1 MSCHVMSCTCS
12 SWYGDVMVVNT
23 PWLYLAEV
31 EASDE
36 DLEHRTLGRT
46 LPEVL
51 FSLDASDGFLK
62 ERVMNL
68 PQEVVEGTHN
78 TEEGTV
84 KVLSSGV
91 DCPSI
96 VYVWPIINTVEW
108 TVSTYIIIIS
118 ECTALSVIG

>member
-1 MSCHVMSCTCS
+1 
-12 SWYGDVMVVNT
+12 MVVNT

-84 KVLSSGV
+84 TVLSSGV

-96 VYVWPIINTVEW
+96 VYVWPIINTLEW
-108 TVSTYIIIIS
+108 TVSTYIIIIC